1 MQVGQLFLADIGRDI
16 NPVIKVADYTEDE
29 LQNELEDYVV
39 TDVIEK
45 YLLDF
50 LEHYTDTRQKQTD
63 RVGVWISG
71 YVGSGKSH
79 FAKLLGLLTTNPQIA
94 GHTAIDRFRP
104 RLATC
109 RQAREIERYLY
120 EVATF
125 LHTEVIGF
133 QIDAVA
139 IKGQHDDICNL
150 LYRQFL
156 AHRGLST
163 DLRIALLIE
172 EPLIERGCLDVYR
185 QAIQELTGKVWEDV
199 RQRPMLYWDEI
210 FDALARTLPERF
222 KNAAAAQEAYD
233 RTSVQP
239 TFQQLA
245 KDLTAYVARQQAQH
259 RDREVRLLVT
269 IDELGQF
276 VADSGPRILD
286 IQSFAEEIAT
296 HGKGKV
302 WLVVTSHESMHD
314 VVKNAREFRGD
325 IKKLEGRFAKRF
337 TLTTENIEQVEIG
350 ACGIRLVCLLLKLT
364 GLDRFVGAS
373 YGTQHQVN
381 RHVEEAI
388 VAYSCEETPRL
399 AQAMTPKEITVTQDE
414 TFTGGLCIV
423 GMERVSNYILLEQA
437 ASARDHDTWKASME
451 LALAGLNCKVIQ
463 STSDEAPGLLAYVE
477 HHLGAHH
484 SPDLFHVQHEL
495 SKAISAPL
503 AGKQRAAAQAV
514 AQAAERLMRV
524 HESRR
529 ATL

>member
-29 LQNELEDYVV
+29 LKNELEDYVV

-94 GHTAIDRFRP
+94 GRTAIDRFRP

-139 IKGQHDDICNL
+139 IKGQQDDICNL

-185 QAIQELTGKVWEDV
+185 QAIQELTGKIWEDV

-210 FDALARTLPERF
+210 FEALARTLPERF

-245 KDLTAYVARQQAQH
+245 RDLTAYVARQQAQH

-296 HGKGKV
+296 HGKGKGMARR
-302 WLVVTSHESMHD
+302 HE
-314 VVKNAREFRGD
+314 
-325 IKKLEGRFAKRF
+325 
-337 TLTTENIEQVEIG
+337 
-350 ACGIRLVCLLLKLT
+350 
-364 GLDRFVGAS
+364 
-373 YGTQHQVN
+373 
-381 RHVEEAI
+381 
-388 VAYSCEETPRL
+388 P
-399 AQAMTPKEITVTQDE
+399 
-414 TFTGGLCIV
+414 
-423 GMERVSNYILLEQA
+423 
-437 ASARDHDTWKASME
+437 
-451 LALAGLNCKVIQ
+451 
-463 STSDEAPGLLAYVE
+463 
-477 HHLGAHH
+477 
-484 SPDLFHVQHEL
+484 
-495 SKAISAPL
+495 
-503 AGKQRAAAQAV
+503 
-514 AQAAERLMRV
+514 
-524 HESRR
+524 
-529 ATL
+529 